1 VRFVILDLET
11 YFADDYTLSKM
22 TTEAYIRDPR
32 FQAHGAAI
40 KWSKDHAAKWYD
52 EPQLRYVLAQE
63 DWSDTFLI
71 NHHCLK
77 GDVEVLTRDGWRSIE
92 STPVGAFIMQWD
104 SKTGRLTW
112 GETSAK
118 IEGRATEML
127 SWNTQFHRCSY
138 TTEHRMAFSTP
149 DNADWRFLSA
159 QKISAKQPNNVYIP
173 VSGIFES
180 DSLISLSPDEARLM
194 EAIRADGSWKYKGDL
209 CYGFK
214 FTLKKTRKIERLA
227 QLFRTLGVK
236 GTSQSRDDGATVINV
251 NSCDLADRI
260 FSIMGAKKLYGVWV
274 GNLSLACREAILQE
288 AEFWDGH
295 RNQRRATNSYAL
307 SSKHSEV
314 IQAFQLMAHLSGWSG
329 QVSSTSNVRGFTAHV
344 PDAVLHKISIR
355 KKLKVKLVT
364 RPKVQKGLFNVFCF
378 SVPTGAFLI
387 RSEGRV
393 CVTGNSH
400 FDGLILSHHYGVL
413 PRLYGCTLSMARLL
427 LGNHISVSLDSVR
440 KEYGLPPKTTP
451 YNLFRGKR
459 WGDLD
464 EATRSLIAEG
474 ACDEV
479 ESIWK
484 LFGIL
489 AKDFPKEEYLV
500 VDQTIRMFTQPVLRA
515 DTDLL
520 AKIWSK
526 EENDKKLRLASLDL
540 SPADF
545 ASSDRFAALLRDAG
559 VEPET
564 KEGPPRKN
572 GERGTIYAF
581 AKTDPFMEELLEH
594 EDPYIRAL
602 AEARLGEKSNILQTR
617 AETLGWMASRGPL
630 CVYLRMYGAHTT
642 RWSGG
647 DSSNFQN
654 FKKPDPEYPE
664 QAELSLRD
672 AILPPQGYIL
682 AKPDASQIECRLLN
696 FVAGQDDVIERF
708 RNGQD
713 PYVNVASAFYGYPV
727 NKKDHPKGRQVGKV
741 LELQAGYG
749 SGGPKIAATLRT
761 KAGIILTPEE
771 GIKARDAYRDTHPAV
786 VQLWKAGGRML
797 SRLAGGPP
805 FNWGPTVVRD
815 GQIYLPNE
823 CPLNYQSLEFY
834 RDEET
839 GEEYWRLKTRRGWTK
854 MYGAKLV
861 ENLIQALARVVISQA
876 MIRIVG
882 LGYRIVGTEHDSLW
896 ILIPKDG
903 KEKWHIDRCLVEMS
917 RTPEWLPGIPL
928 AAECN

>member
-1 VRFVILDLET
+1 MRFVVLDYES
-11 YFADDYTLSKM
+11 YFADDFTLSKM

-52 EPQLRYVLAQE
+52 EPQLRYVLSQE
-63 DWSDTFLI
+63 DWSDVFLI
-71 NHHCLK
+71 CHH
-77 GDVEVLTRDGWRSIE
+77 
-92 STPVGAFIMQWD
+92 Q
-104 SKTGRLTW
+104 
-112 GETSAK
+112 
-118 IEGRATEML
+118 
-127 SWNTQFHRCSY
+127 
-138 TTEHRMAFSTP
+138 
-149 DNADWRFLSA
+149 
-159 QKISAKQPNNVYIP
+159 
-173 VSGIFES
+173 
-180 DSLISLSPDEARLM
+180 
-194 EAIRADGSWKYKGDL
+194 
-209 CYGFK
+209 
-214 FTLKKTRKIERLA
+214 
-227 QLFRTLGVK
+227 
-236 GTSQSRDDGATVINV
+236 
-251 NSCDLADRI
+251 
-260 FSIMGAKKLYGVWV
+260 
-274 GNLSLACREAILQE
+274 
-288 AEFWDGH
+288 
-295 RNQRRATNSYAL
+295 
-307 SSKHSEV
+307 
-314 IQAFQLMAHLSGWSG
+314 
-329 QVSSTSNVRGFTAHV
+329 
-344 PDAVLHKISIR
+344 
-355 KKLKVKLVT
+355 
-364 RPKVQKGLFNVFCF
+364 
-378 SVPTGAFLI
+378 
-387 RSEGRV
+387 
-393 CVTGNSH
+393 H
-400 FDGLILSHHYGVL
+400 FDGFILSHHFNVV
-413 PRLYGCTLSMARLL
+413 PKMYGCTLSMARLL

-440 KEYGLPPKTTP
+440 REYGFPAKRTP

-459 WGDLD
+459 WSELDQPTRDLV
-464 EATRSLIAEG
+464 AEG

-500 VDQTIRMFTQPVLRA
+500 VDQTIRMFTQPILKA

-526 EENDKKLRLASLDL
+526 EDNDKKLRRAALNLSSTDL
-540 SPADF
+540 

-564 KEGPPRKN
+564 KEGPPRKD
-572 GERGTIYAF
+572 GTRGTIYAF
-581 AKTDPFMEELLEH
+581 AKTDPQMEELLEH

-664 QAELSLRD
+664 QAEFSLRD
-672 AILPPQGYIL
+672 AILPPEGFIL

-696 FVAGQDDVIERF
+696 FIAGQDDVIERF

-713 PYVNVASAFYGYPV
+713 PYVNVASAFYGYPI
-727 NKKDHPKGRQVGKV
+727 NRKDHPKERQVGKV

-749 SGGPKIAATLRT
+749 SGGPKIGATLRT
-761 KAGIILTPEE
+761 KAGIILSEQE
-771 GIKARDAYRDTHPAV
+771 ALKARDAYRDTHPQVCA
-786 VQLWKAGGRML
+786 LWKQGGRL
-797 SRLAGGPP
+797 LARLAGGPP
-805 FNWGPTVVRD
+805 CDWGPTHIRE
-815 GQIYLPNE
+815 GKIYLPNG
-823 CPLNYQSLEFY
+823 CPLNYQTLEFY
-834 RDEET
+834 QPHPQEECLDNERD
-839 GEEYWRLKTRRGWTK
+839 GYWRLKTRRGWTK

-876 MIRIVG
+876 LIRLVG
-882 LGYRIVGTEHDSLW
+882 IGYRIVGTEHDSLW

-903 KEKWHIDRCLVEMS
+903 KEQWHIDRCLVEMS